1 MGGNPIVGDSFVIL
15 EQFPHALKLPW
26 RIARIETMTPKQER
40 YAQALASGTMSQS
53 DAYRRAGYGG
63 KSSPSTINNDSH
75 KLAQHPDIIA
85 RVSALRADMMATAT
99 YDASMLLADFQR
111 VARVAVEKEQLT
123 AAVSALTAIGKIIG
137 AFPPTAQ
144 RELLVRHSGRG
155 AVQDSP
161 TPTTMTAERARG
173 ILGVERAR
181 VETAQ
186 AKNPAQ

>member
-1 MGGNPIVGDSFVIL
+1 
-15 EQFPHALKLPW
+15 
-26 RIARIETMTPKQER
+26 
-40 YAQALASGTMSQS
+40 MSQS
-53 DAYRRAGYGG
+53 DAYRHAGYGG
-63 KSSPSTINNDSH
+63 KSSPATIHAHASA
-75 KLAQHPDIIA
+75 LAASDKVVA
-85 RVSALRADMMATAT
+85 RVQALQADMMAGAT

-155 AVQDSP
+155 AVQDMP
-161 TPTTMTAERARG
+161 AVTTMTAERARG
-173 ILGVERAR
+173 ILGASEERVGVES
-181 VETAQ
+181 TQ

>member
-1 MGGNPIVGDSFVIL
+1 
-15 EQFPHALKLPW
+15 
-26 RIARIETMTPKQER
+26 MTPKQQR
-40 YAQALASGTMSQS
+40 YAEALASGTMSQS
-53 DAYRRAGYGG
+53 AAYRHAGYGG
-63 KSSPSTINNDSH
+63 KSSPATISECASRLAKDS
-75 KLAQHPDIIA
+75 KVVARIA
-85 RVSALRADMMATAT
+85 ELRADMMAVAT

-137 AFPPTAQ
+137 AFPQPQ

-155 AVQDSP
+155 AVQDAAAV
-161 TPTTMTAERARG
+161 TTMTAERAMG

-186 AKNPAQ
+186 AKNPAE